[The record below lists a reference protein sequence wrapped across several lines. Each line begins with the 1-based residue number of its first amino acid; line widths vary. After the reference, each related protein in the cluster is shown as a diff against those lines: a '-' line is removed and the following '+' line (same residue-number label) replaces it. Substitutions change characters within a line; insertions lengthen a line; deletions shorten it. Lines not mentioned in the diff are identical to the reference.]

1 MEDSKKVKVVNR
13 KGNGTV
19 CYTIPDMGNLQRVYQ
34 DGEQKII
41 TYEELRKLSYIPG
54 GDVILNDYLI
64 IKDEQILKEL
74 NMAPEQEYYYTKED
88 IVRLMQEG
96 SLDEFLDCLD
106 FAPEGVLESIKTLS
120 VELPLNDVAKRK
132 AILEKLNFNVDNAV
146 RNKELIE
153 QEEDFDGSV
162 KPVNQR
168 RAAAPSK
175 RGKNG
180 SESGKSAR
188 RVTIKE

>member
-1 MEDSKKVKVVNR
+1 MEDSKKVKVLNR

-64 IKDEQILKEL
+64 IEDEQILKEL
-74 NMAPEQEYYYTKED
+74 NMAPEQEYFYTKED
-88 IVRLMQEG
+88 IIQLMQEG

-168 RAAAPSK
+168 RAAASSK
-175 RGKNG
+175 GDKTQLK
-180 SESGKSAR
+180 SSQTSAR
-188 RVTIKE
+188 RVVKK

>member
-64 IKDEQILKEL
+64 IKDEQVLREL
-74 NMAPEQEYYYTKED
+74 NMAPEQEYFYTKED
-88 IVRLMQEG
+88 IIQLMREG

-153 QEEDFDGSV
+153 QEEGFDGSV

-168 RAAAPSK
+168 RAAPSK
-175 RGKNG
+175 GDKTQ
-180 SESGKSAR
+180 SKSSQTSAR
-188 RVTIKE
+188 RVVKE

>member
-13 KGNGTV
+13 KGNGIV

-64 IKDEQILKEL
+64 IKDRQILEEL
-74 NMAPEQEYYYTKED
+74 NMTPEREYFYTKED
-88 IVRLMQEG
+88 IVRLMTEG

-106 FAPEGVLESIKTLS
+106 FAPEGVKESIKNIA
-120 VELPLNDVAKRK
+120 VELPLNDVAKRQ
-132 AILEKLNFNVDNAV
+132 AIQEKLGFNVTNAIENLKIV
-146 RNKELIE
+146 EENIVEKKETM
-153 QEEDFDGSV
+153 
-162 KPVNQR
+162 KR
-168 RAAAPSK
+168 RAAVPSNSDSDTSNS
-175 RGKNG
+175 RSTG
-180 SESGKSAR
+180 AR
-188 RVTIKE
+188 RVVIKD

>member
-64 IKDEQILKEL
+64 IKDEQVLREL
-74 NMAPEQEYYYTKED
+74 NMTPEQEYFYTKED
-88 IVRLMQEG
+88 IIQLMREG

-153 QEEDFDGSV
+153 QEEGFDGSI

-168 RAAAPSK
+168 RAAVPSK
-175 RGKNG
+175 DDKNG
-180 SESGKSAR
+180 SESGSTSAR
-188 RVTIKE
+188 RVVKE

>member
-54 GDVILNDYLI
+54 GDVILNDYLF
-64 IKDEQILKEL
+64 IKDEQVLREL
-74 NMAPEQEYYYTKED
+74 NMAPEQEYFYTKED
-88 IVRLMQEG
+88 IIRLMREG

-153 QEEDFDGSV
+153 QEEGFDGSV

-168 RAAAPSK
+168 RAAPSK
-175 RGKNG
+175 GDKTQ
-180 SESGKSAR
+180 SKSSQTSAR
-188 RVTIKE
+188 RVVKE

>member
-1 MEDSKKVKVVNR
+1 MEDNKKVKVVNR

-64 IKDEQILKEL
+64 IKDEQVLKEL

-146 RNKELIE
+146 RNKELIK
-153 QEEDFDGSV
+153 QEDDFDGSV

-168 RAAAPSK
+168 RAAVQSK
-175 RGKNG
+175 EG
-180 SESGKSAR
+180 SNTSNSGSTGAR
-188 RVTIKE
+188 RVVKE

>member
-1 MEDSKKVKVVNR
+1 MEDSRKVKVVNR
-13 KGNGTV
+13 KGNGIV

-64 IKDEQILKEL
+64 IKDKEVLEEL
-74 NMAPEQEYYYTKED
+74 NMTPEREYYYTKED
-88 IVRLMQEG
+88 IIKLMTED

-146 RNKELIE
+146 RNKELIK
-153 QEEDFDGSV
+153 QEENFDGSV
-162 KPVNQR
+162 KPVKQR
-168 RAAAPSK
+168 RAEVQSK
-175 RGKNG
+175 EG
-180 SESGKSAR
+180 SNTSNSGSTGAR
-188 RVTIKE
+188 RVVKE

>member
-64 IKDEQILKEL
+64 IKDEQILREL
-74 NMAPEQEYYYTKED
+74 NMAPEQEYFYTKED
-88 IVRLMQEG
+88 IIRLMREG

-153 QEEDFDGSV
+153 QEEGFDGSI

-168 RAAAPSK
+168 RAAVPSK
-175 RGKNG
+175 DGKNG
-180 SESGKSAR
+180 SESGSTSAR
-188 RVTIKE
+188 RVVKE

>member
-64 IKDEQILKEL
+64 IKDEQVLREL
-74 NMAPEQEYYYTKED
+74 NMAPEQEYFYTKED
-88 IVRLMQEG
+88 IIRLMREG

-153 QEEDFDGSV
+153 QEEGFDGSI

-168 RAAAPSK
+168 RAAVPSK
-175 RGKNG
+175 DGKNG
-180 SESGKSAR
+180 SESGSTSAR
-188 RVTIKE
+188 RVVKE